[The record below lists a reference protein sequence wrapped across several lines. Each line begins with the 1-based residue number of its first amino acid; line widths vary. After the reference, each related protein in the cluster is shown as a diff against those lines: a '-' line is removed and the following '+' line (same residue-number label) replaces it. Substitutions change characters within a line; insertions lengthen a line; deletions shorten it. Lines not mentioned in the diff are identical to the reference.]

1 MLFRTAFRYGNL
13 RKREGQEKVPS
24 RPLMKLARRHATYG
38 AGSMSKGMRMLSTR
52 RFVAAAIVGTALLF
66 AGSAVAQ
73 VTGDPAAAPAGTYTI
88 DARHTA
94 VLARVPHAGFS
105 FEVFRFGAVEGTL
118 TWNPANAAANSL
130 NVTIAANS
138 IATPVEGFATELQG
152 ERFLNSAGHPNATF
166 VSTAFRQIDATHAE
180 VDGNFTLKGV
190 TKPVTFRVELIGA
203 GANQRGTPTIGFR
216 ATTMIDNADYNFPG
230 FIRGQSEIVVDGEF
244 NRQQ

>member
-1 MLFRTAFRYGNL
+1 MRT
-13 RKREGQEKVPS
+13 
-24 RPLMKLARRHATYG
+24 
-38 AGSMSKGMRMLSTR
+38 TR
-52 RFVAAAIVGTALLF
+52 RFVAAAIAGAALLF
-66 AGSAVAQ
+66 AGGAQ
-73 VTGDPAAAPAGTYTI
+73 AQATADASAAAAGTYTI

-118 TWNPANAAANSL
+118 NWDPANASANSL
-130 NVTIAANS
+130 NVTVATNS
-138 IATPVEGFATELQG
+138 IATPVEGFAAELQG

-190 TKPVTFRVELIGA
+190 TKPVTFHVQLIGA
-203 GANQRGTPTIGFR
+203 GQNQGGGATIGFR
-216 ATTMIDNADYNFPG
+216 ATAMIDNADYNFPG
-230 FIRGQSEIVVDGEF
+230 FIRGQSEIVVEGEF

>member
-1 MLFRTAFRYGNL
+1 MFF
-13 RKREGQEKVPS
+13 
-24 RPLMKLARRHATYG
+24 
-38 AGSMSKGMRMLSTR
+38 TR
-52 RFVAAAIVGTALLF
+52 RFAAAAIAAFLF
-66 AGSAVAQ
+66 AGGASAQ
-73 VTGDPAAAPAGTYTI
+73 VTANPAAAAAGTYTI

-118 TWNPANAAANSL
+118 AWDPANAAGNRL
-130 NVTIAANS
+130 NVTVATNS
-138 IATPVEGFATELQG
+138 IATPVEGFAEELQG

-166 VSTAFRQIDATHAE
+166 VSSAFRQIDATHAE

-216 ATTMIDNADYNFPG
+216 ATAMINNADYNFPG
-230 FIRGQSEIVVDGEF
+230 FIRGESEIVVEGEF
-244 NRQQ
+244 NRQ